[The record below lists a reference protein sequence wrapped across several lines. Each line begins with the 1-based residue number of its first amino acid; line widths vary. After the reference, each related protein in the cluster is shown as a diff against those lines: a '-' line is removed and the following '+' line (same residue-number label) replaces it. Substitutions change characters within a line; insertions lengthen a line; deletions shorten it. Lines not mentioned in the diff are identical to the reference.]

1 MRHIKKVIIIFT
13 FCFAAL
19 SAESQDT
26 VSAKSVE
33 KGAIDLKS
41 GNYKDVLTSFFQLAA
56 TDLTGK
62 NKSFEFKSTLFGI
75 KLRADSTLIVDT
87 NFIKQTFYRN
97 LQFEMKLNVDN
108 NIKPQTFTAGI
119 KYALLNRRD
128 KALADFRGKEIGDRI
143 GNYMKNIEQIQV
155 EYLQSESFQN
165 KSSEDKAQ
173 AIKEL
178 DAAIN
183 KFHQDQ
189 DLESL
194 PKDFEDFFRN
204 FLKANSYTV
213 LQKGIDSA
221 YKEIETKPLWTV
233 ALNSTTNNFNH
244 AIDSVSFETVFL
256 QGGVSDVFEGDVR
269 ANLTYKDTDSAN
281 DDYRMVFN
289 GKAGLNFNL
298 FKDVKTKKSLLEI
311 KPQFEYNRI
320 LKGLVPNEEKERFS
334 ANAEVRIRITD
345 KLWIPLTVKYDIK
358 NKNLFGF
365 LNVAWNMDV
374 FKDFL
379 KGD

>member
-320 LKGLVPNEEKERFS
+320 LKGLVPNEEEERFS

>member
-165 KSSEDKAQ
+165 KSPEDKAQ

-320 LKGLVPNEEKERFS
+320 LKGLVPNEEEERFS